1 MTQSTVYLDAAQV
14 PASIRGNYTGKQF
27 RAIVTDSVFIPA
39 DAGLWSGGSRTTYR
53 AVNIETGA
61 ARPVSDDMSSPW
73 SESRADRRVDLR
85 DGLVVVSHVYFCG
98 KDLGLT
104 IYVNPSNAAAL
115 LPAPVEMA
123 PLLRLVLKYTKERK
137 SSYNGRDR
145 FDMLCD
151 DLRYSADKMG
161 LDFIPTR
168 AQWDAAKA
176 DLIGDGY
183 LNRAGAITT
192 KGKNA
197 AAQ

>member
-1 MTQSTVYLDAAQV
+1 MTNDTIYLDSNQV
-14 PASIRGNYTGKQF
+14 PAAIRGNYTGKQF

-53 AVNIETGA
+53 AINLESGGTRA
-61 ARPVSDDMSSPW
+61 VSDNVSAPW
-73 SESRADRRVDLR
+73 SESRADQRIALR
-85 DGLVVVSHVYFCG
+85 DGLAIVSHVYFCG

-104 IYVNPSNAAAL
+104 IYVNPTNAAAL

-137 SSYNGRDR
+137 ASYNGRDR
-145 FDMLCD
+145 FDMLID
-151 DLRYSADKMG
+151 DLRYGADKMG

-183 LNRAGAITT
+183 LTKAGAITT

-197 AAQ
+197 AR